1 MPANLTPEY
10 RRAEKEF
17 RAAKTPHGKLACLEH
32 MLRVMPKHK
41 GTDHMQ
47 ADLKRRISRLRE
59 QNEHK
64 SGKAKRAPVSKVE
77 KEGAGQIVLLGAP
90 NSGKSQL
97 LAALSNAHVNVADYP
112 FSTHLPQPGMMH
124 FEDVQIQLV
133 DTPPVT
139 ADYMEMWMPDTV
151 RRADRALLVVDLG
164 NDTLLD
170 ALETILNRFSETK
183 LDLVRALP
191 ENPPEITRTYRR
203 AAVLANKTDLPGADS
218 RLQILREFY
227 RDRFDI
233 WPVSAVTGDGL
244 EELRRHLFRFLDVMR
259 IYTKE
264 PGRQADTSHP
274 YTIHIGA
281 SLIELAMKVH
291 REFEHTLKSARVWGS
306 GKYDGIHVKRD
317 HILSDKDVIEL
328 HE

>member
-164 NDTLLD
+164 NDTLL
-170 ALETILNRFSETK
+170 ACSGNLEIEDSESGERLLSGDYRVAANSCGELGRLRICRGEQRVLLLRWNSEGKTWGNHYLLGSPPFDFSW
-183 LDLVRALP
+183 
-191 ENPPEITRTYRR
+191 YR
-203 AAVLANKTDLPGADS
+203 S
-218 RLQILREFY
+218 QM
-227 RDRFDI
+227 
-233 WPVSAVTGDGL
+233 
-244 EELRRHLFRFLDVMR
+244 HR
-259 IYTKE
+259 I
-264 PGRQADTSHP
+264 
-274 YTIHIGA
+274 A
-281 SLIELAMKVH
+281 SLAPSFDAECI
-291 REFEHTLKSARVWGS
+291 
-306 GKYDGIHVKRD
+306 GK
-317 HILSDKDVIEL
+317 
-328 HE
+328 